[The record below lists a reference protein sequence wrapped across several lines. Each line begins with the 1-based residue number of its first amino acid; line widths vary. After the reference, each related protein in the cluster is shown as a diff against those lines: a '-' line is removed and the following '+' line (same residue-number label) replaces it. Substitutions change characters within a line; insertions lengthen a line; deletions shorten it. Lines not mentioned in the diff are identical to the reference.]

1 MSELWKMYILL
12 TVASLQLR
20 MCNAEGNGNS
30 LVSCAA
36 CQAVQV
42 QNFAC
47 DVNCQ
52 VVKGNKS
59 GFYHGV

>member
-1 MSELWKMYILL
+1 MSELRKMYILL

-20 MCNAEGNGNS
+20 MSNAEGNGNS
-30 LVSCAA
+30 LVSCTA

-52 VVKGNKS
+52 VVKGNKGWLS
-59 GFYHGV
+59 